1 MNYQSLEQHVSQ
13 LRQSGNI
20 PEAIEEVQQFIIEN
34 SQSEFASQA
43 ELLLASLEDDQD
55 APSPAEA
62 ISDPFSAEL
71 DIVRSDLEL
80 GEVEYAFDGVQRLL
94 REQPDHVE
102 AQTLL
107 REIVQQD
114 GSYREKSEAL
124 LEELGLDVV
133 LLSQA
138 AGSQLEA
145 DADFSAV
152 QPAGVT
158 AAVATSVEPQSTE
171 DYLFGR
177 YQEAMRL
184 YRSRHHDQA
193 IEIFEDILHNA
204 QQGSQLHQDATEY
217 RQKAE
222 ERLLAGEVPLDE
234 IPFEALD
241 RQSQATSAI
250 RLGDYAA
257 AIKLLE
263 DAIRSCRSEGV
274 RYPPEWNRQFQTAR
288 EIQMAHDTVAQ
299 GDEALNRD
307 NLEQARMHWM
317 NAQKVLADPDLEEK
331 LRDLEQARVAVI
343 DGEILAKSLI
353 GQSNEQQIQKLIV
366 TMDRLRAALA
376 KFPQVSVIETTYSTL
391 EERAFRIKDELNIQG
406 ESYLR
411 EAEQATKLADRRRW
425 LESGQAVFELMQALS
440 GETTPNSNFN
450 KTRQMLSEQTGYEDK
465 LREANML
472 LHQDV
477 DAGDLAIVFSNLR
490 DVKDVVV
497 DDPDIRTLSRKLRDK
512 YLDQAER
519 ILNDPGG
526 LTKTT
531 LRQAEDYIRLADDPF
546 FGTPSPRLDSQKS
559 RLYSEKRSRRLKNRI
574 LLILAIIVATLILI
588 PIIYFTN
595 VRIVQPVI
603 APTATS
609 TATATSTL
617 TPTATPTLTPTS
629 TPAATDTPTSTAT
642 PTATITPVVLYGSII
657 FQVWVYEEPSDQSQR
672 IGFVLQNQPV
682 EVVGV
687 ADNSQGEEWFKIR
700 WRNRSITNEG
710 WIQSD
715 QVAVS
720 GTN

>member
-1 MNYQSLEQHVSQ
+1 MNYQNLEQRVSQ

-94 REQPDHVE
+94 REQADHVE

-124 LEELGLDVV
+124 LEELGLDGV

-138 AGSQLEA
+138 AGPQLEA
-145 DADFSAV
+145 EADFSAV

-158 AAVATSVEPQSTE
+158 AAISTSVEPQSTE

-366 TMDRLRAALA
+366 
-376 KFPQVSVIETTYSTL
+376 
-391 EERAFRIKDELNIQG
+391 
-406 ESYLR
+406 
-411 EAEQATKLADRRRW
+411 
-425 LESGQAVFELMQALS
+425 
-440 GETTPNSNFN
+440 
-450 KTRQMLSEQTGYEDK
+450 
-465 LREANML
+465 
-472 LHQDV
+472 
-477 DAGDLAIVFSNLR
+477 
-490 DVKDVVV
+490 
-497 DDPDIRTLSRKLRDK
+497 
-512 YLDQAER
+512 
-519 ILNDPGG
+519 
-526 LTKTT
+526 
-531 LRQAEDYIRLADDPF
+531 
-546 FGTPSPRLDSQKS
+546 
-559 RLYSEKRSRRLKNRI
+559 
-574 LLILAIIVATLILI
+574 
-588 PIIYFTN
+588 
-595 VRIVQPVI
+595 
-603 APTATS
+603 
-609 TATATSTL
+609 
-617 TPTATPTLTPTS
+617 
-629 TPAATDTPTSTAT
+629 
-642 PTATITPVVLYGSII
+642 
-657 FQVWVYEEPSDQSQR
+657 
-672 IGFVLQNQPV
+672 
-682 EVVGV
+682 
-687 ADNSQGEEWFKIR
+687 
-700 WRNRSITNEG
+700 
-710 WIQSD
+710 
-715 QVAVS
+715 
-720 GTN
+720 